1 MKYSFI
7 LLIEP
12 ISFLV
17 PGSQAGVKFLGYRA
31 PYQVSGKPQRKNILC
46 LIGLHKWKRSGGL
59 NIYASN
65 VREKYFV
72 CTRCGKTKTV
82 YEPKK
87 E

>member
-1 MKYSFI
+1 VK
-7 LLIEP
+7 LLD
-12 ISFLV
+12 S
-17 PGSQAGVKFLGYRA
+17 RA
-31 PYQVSGKPQRKNILC
+31 LYKVFGKPKRKIILC
-46 LIGLHKWKRSGGL
+46 FIGLHKWKRSGGL

-72 CTRCGKTKTV
+72 CMRCGKTKTV